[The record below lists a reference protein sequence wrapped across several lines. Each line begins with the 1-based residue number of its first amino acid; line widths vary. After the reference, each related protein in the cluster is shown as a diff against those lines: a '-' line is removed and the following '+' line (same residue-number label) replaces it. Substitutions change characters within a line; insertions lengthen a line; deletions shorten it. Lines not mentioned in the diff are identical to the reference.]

1 MEIFKTSTKSHTLK
15 KSSLL
20 DKFKSITVLVI
31 TVSLFTSM
39 MNVRAQNVDSWV
51 DCAAEG
57 ELCLFEGTKN
67 VRYGA
72 VDAYAYGVFEN
83 DVLCTNRVFG
93 DPARKMVKRCSY
105 SASTNLPPV
114 IDVIESQYSVIGDN
128 GYLAISASDPE
139 GGVLS
144 YDFSGLPAGL
154 SVDATGVIS
163 GTLDAIGDFTVDLV
177 VTDDTGTQTQAAFIW
192 VVTEASDWVLC
203 AGENELCVFSGT
215 ADVRYGADPDFY
227 YYGEFVDGVNC
238 SNSVF
243 GDPARKTVKYCYYQQ
258 EPVALTIADIA
269 DKQSFVGQE
278 ANIQVAVSNASPN
291 VSFHSSGLPDGLSIS
306 NTGLISGVFSSEGIS
321 TTIITVNDG
330 GFSVQSSFKW
340 TVSAASTQME
350 AMNSSGLIYQDLVTD
365 DDRIWVVN
373 PDNNSVSVFNVVTD
387 TKIIEIAVDDK
398 PESLVVFDSEAW
410 VVNRDNA
417 TITVIDVQNYSILS
431 TIFLPVSSQPY
442 AIVADTLSQKA
453 YVSLAGTGQVL
464 KIDLTT
470 QEIVDSLDVGQD
482 VRGLSI
488 DASASFLYASRFI
501 TPMIPGENTAYPDT
515 TDAGAELVVI
525 SLSQFIVSDHILLAH
540 SDKQDTLVSGRGI
553 PNYLR
558 SMVISPDGSTGWLP
572 SKQDNIKRGTAR
584 DGFNLNHENS
594 VRAVSSKI
602 DLGTHSEVLNAR
614 LDHDNASIASA
625 AVYHPSGNYLF
636 VSLEGS
642 REIAVVDLAGNVEK
656 SRIPVGRAPKSLTLS
671 PSGDT
676 LFVHNF
682 MDRTVTRHNVESL
695 LSNITTSAPALAT
708 YSAVDVELLDDIVLK
723 GKQFFYD
730 ASDERLALE
739 GYLSCASCHEDAG
752 HDGRVWDL
760 TGFGEGMRNT
770 IPLSGRA
777 GLGNGRLHW
786 TGNFDEVQD
795 FEAQIRDLAAGTGL
809 MSDVHYFEGT
819 RKEALGDS
827 KTGFSDDLD
836 AIAAYLSSLMT
847 FPDSPWRGSDG
858 ELSVSAE
865 SGKALF
871 AQSGCVDCHSGS
883 TFTDSETAQRHN
895 VGTSGVLSGSRL
907 GEVLDGFDTPTLRG
921 LWQSA
926 PYLHDGSAATLEDA
940 INAHDTV
947 TLSEAST
954 TDIAAYLLSIDSREV
969 SAPTADVWQ
978 LCAAENETCTFT
990 GIRQVRY
997 GANDSFNYGTY
1008 DSSVQCRNS
1017 IFGDPARR
1025 TEKFCYYR
1033 NSEDPIPAFVNP
1045 GTQIS
1050 ELGDAIALQVEITND
1065 AELSLS
1071 YSAINL
1077 PDGLTIDTATAIIS
1091 GNAITTGNYSLN
1103 IIATYA
1109 GIVQDT
1115 VEFTWVI
1122 NDSTVSSSDWIYCAN
1137 ENTFC
1142 GFSGDAE
1149 VRYGGSGTYY
1159 TGTFTDGIECSNR
1172 IFSDP
1177 TPKVAKTCEY
1187 RLITSVISPF
1197 AVENPGNQVSNVDEA
1212 VSLQITVT
1220 YNDNIDLSYAS
1231 LNLPDGLIINS
1242 SSGVISGTPITENS
1256 YDVEITVTDSEGH
1269 IDTVTFSWDIDNV
1282 DGVVIGNTDGWAFC
1296 ANENGTCSFSG
1307 TKQVRYGSE
1316 QNYFYGIYNESVS
1329 CSNNTF
1335 GDPTPKVAKTCSYNL
1350 SSDLP
1355 PVVNNPGS
1363 TLTAAGSIVAFTI
1376 SASDPEDEV
1385 ITYFASGLPDGITID
1400 GSTGAVSGSATTVGV
1415 YSAVVTV
1422 SDSSLN
1428 STNVSFTWTVQ
1439 TEVVNDEN
1447 WVLCASSGDTCSF
1460 DGEQKVRYGANGT
1473 YNTDFFTDSVLC
1485 TKSAFGDPLPGV
1497 EKSCYYEIDTTAA
1510 EWTYCSDQ
1518 DGICTFSGTKLVRYG
1533 AQRAFNYRVADSSV
1547 SCSDTEFGDPIK
1559 SVIKRCEVKNID
1571 DDDAYEI
1578 YPDDIDS
1585 DNGSDDQWV
1594 YCAPNGFECHFSGD
1608 KQVRYILGDDYV
1620 EISATDY
1627 VLCTESSFPSDPVVD
1642 AKKKEHCEVRLSRS
1656 DFGEW
1661 SNVQSWPVI
1670 PVSTTLLPDGRIMA
1684 NNATNDDLY
1693 TGYADVTLWDPI
1705 ANTFSL
1711 IDATQS
1717 TFAEKSSEMFCAGFD
1732 LMPDGNLLIAG
1743 SEPNVGTVDNL
1754 NAERF
1759 DFREDRFSRVNDN
1772 AYYRYYPS
1780 MTTMPSG
1787 DMVTFAGTNHAAPLE
1802 IFKFDGTWDELSDT
1816 QDTYLNDYTYYAWGQ
1831 TAPNG
1836 QLFYPGPDMDM
1847 KYFDLRGEGEEIDL
1861 GPRDDMNRDYGS
1873 YALYDIGKILITGGA
1888 KPATNTTT
1896 LIDINGPSPIVT
1908 AGQSMNMPRRHGNLT
1923 ILSNGSL
1930 LKTGGHTGSTHQS
1943 FEPEK
1948 AVYSAE
1954 IWSPETNQWTTVA
1967 SMRVNRLYHSTA
1979 ILLPDGRVFSG
1990 GTGYPFE
1997 LKHNQSNGEIY
2008 SPPYLFNSDGS
2019 LAERPSIS
2027 GAPDSVGYDHK
2038 FTVDIDSNLPIE
2050 KVHLIKLGT
2059 VTHHQNFG
2067 QRLVPLTFEQ
2077 HGNQL
2082 ALSSPEGANIAPP
2095 GYYMLIAVD
2104 NDGRPSVAKMLQVLP
2119 HSTVNLYSA
2128 STHFMVDIAWGDT
2141 YENAFA
2147 SLGAKNSDLSQMW
2160 SIQPTGDGYF
2170 KFISRASGYALSN
2183 MSGTLAL
2190 GSDTDSFEEQ
2200 WQFVE
2205 TNSGYYALQSRVD
2218 NLYLTAD
2225 INNPGQLQLKT
2236 DLSDDTSMQWQVLPV
2251 GDINL
2256 VAELTGQVL
2265 DAGDAQFDND
2275 GVSVES
2281 NAGTINQAWYF
2292 EAANDGYTTI
2302 RSRSGFKALAIL
2314 DSDIVQEVF
2323 DGTENQ
2329 QWRLV
2334 VNAGGSFKIESRVS
2348 QLPVASNGAGY
2359 NLSQVGVS
2367 DSSESWRIV
2376 PAVSGQ
2382 PTHISEGGGQIL
2394 YRTLLQGSG
2403 LELWKTNGQTS
2414 GNEDLAAPVEAVE
2427 VSVNGVRDDLIVEY
2441 QVYDEFTGWSTWAA
2455 DTETAGEI
2463 GESIYGL
2470 RARLDGQSDGC
2481 VLQYRVYTDGNG
2493 WMPWSNVNEISG
2505 SEGTGTV
2512 VHGVQFT
2519 LVCQDNNV
2527 THTSTASG
2535 KLEVTANNENIDYS
2549 SFRKD
2554 AFEIINTS
2562 PTQKIIKVEIDLS
2575 ETSLPD
2581 IVFDP
2586 IGTAGD
2592 PVTACFEE
2600 GEGGSVTGF
2609 WAPADSCTDPYSVS
2623 IDGGYSIVTLE
2634 FNDFGPDESF
2644 FFGGDIDPTSIHGA
2658 TNEAPAG
2665 DVSGLELSGA
2675 ITTFYFDD
2683 GSVMSNQLF
2692 PDGSLAGAQSCVSS
2706 DVASAPIVTVNGGE
2720 LPSTHDGSLMTL
2732 DVFSEP
2738 NVAVKIF
2745 VLEGALF
2752 GENGSDIDLNEVNSV
2767 VDVAEYLVVTDEI
2780 GHGFVDVE
2788 LTKTTNNGGY
2798 NHILAAIDKGIDV
2811 CTGNVIKVGVV
2822 QLAP

>member
-1 MEIFKTSTKSHTLK
+1 MEIFNTSTKLYSQNK
-15 KSSLL
+15 PSLL
-20 DKFKSITVLVI
+20 DKLKPI
-31 TVSLFTSM
+31 TVSIITMSLLSFVA
-39 MNVRAQNVDSWV
+39 NAWAQSVDEWI
-51 DCAAEG
+51 DCAAEN
-57 ELCLFEGTKN
+57 ELCLFDGSKN
-67 VRYGA
+67 VRYGSA
-72 VDAYAYGVFEN
+72 DANVYAYGVFE
-83 DVLCTNRVFG
+83 DEVLCANSIFG
-93 DPARKMVKRCSY
+93 DPARKTVKRCSY

-114 IDVIESQYSVIGDN
+114 LDAIESQYNVVGDTA
-128 GYLAISASDPE
+128 YFAIDASDPE

-144 YDFSGLPAGL
+144 YNFTGLPTGL
-154 SVDATGVIS
+154 SADTAGIIS
-163 GTLDAIGDFTVDLV
+163 GTLDVIGDFTVD
-177 VTDDTGTQTQAAFIW
+177 VTVIDDTGTQTQGTFVW
-192 VVTEASDWVLC
+192 VVTEASDWILC
-203 AGENELCVFSGT
+203 AGENELCDFSGV
-215 ADVRYGADPDFY
+215 ADVRYGAEPDSY
-227 YYGEFVDGVNC
+227 YYGEFIDGVNC
-238 SNSVF
+238 SNSIF

-258 EPVALTIADIA
+258 ESTDLTIADIA
-269 DKQSFVGQE
+269 DRQSFVGQQ
-278 ANIQVAVSNASPN
+278 ANVQVVVSNASSN
-291 VSFHSSGLPDGLSIS
+291 VGFHASGLPDGLTIS

-321 TTIITVNDG
+321 TTIITVSDG
-330 GFSVQSSFKW
+330 ESSVQRSFQW
-340 TVSAASTQME
+340 VVLAVATQTE
-350 AMNSSGLIYQDLVTD
+350 AMNSSGLIYQDLEEI
-365 DDRIWVVN
+365 DDRLWVVN
-373 PDNNSVSVFNVVTD
+373 PDNNSVSVFNVITD
-387 TKIIEIAVDDK
+387 EKITEIVVDEK
-398 PESLVVFDSEAW
+398 PESLVIFNDEAW

-417 TITVIDVQNYSILS
+417 TITVIDAQNYSILS
-431 TIFLPVSSQPY
+431 TIFLPVASQPY
-442 AIVADTLSQKA
+442 GIVTDALSQTA
-453 YVSLAGTGQVL
+453 YVSLAGTGQIL
-464 KIDLTT
+464 KIDLIT
-470 QEIVDSLDVGQD
+470 QEIIDSLDVGQD

-501 TPMIPGENTAYPDT
+501 TPAIPGENTAYPDT
-515 TDAGAELVVI
+515 SDTGAEVVVV
-525 SLSQFIVSDHILLAH
+525 SLSQFSVSNHIILAH
-540 SDKQDTLVSGRGI
+540 SDKQDSLVSGRGI

-558 SMVISPDGSTGWLP
+558 SMVISPDGNTGWVP

-584 DGFNLNHENS
+584 DGFNISHENS
-594 VRAVSSKI
+594 VRAISSKI
-602 DLGTHSEVLNAR
+602 DLDTQSEVLSGR

-625 AVYHPSGNYLF
+625 AAYHPSGNYLF
-636 VSLEGS
+636 VSLETS
-642 REIAVVDLAGNVEK
+642 REIAVVDLVENIEK
-656 SRIPVGRAPKSLTLS
+656 ARIPVGRAPKSLTLS

-708 YSAVDVELLDDIVLK
+708 YSAVNIELLDDTVFK

-770 IPLSGRA
+770 IPLTGRA

-795 FEAQIRDLAAGTGL
+795 FETQIRDLAAGTGL
-809 MSDVHYFEGT
+809 MSNVHYFEGT
-819 RKEALGDS
+819 RNEALGDS
-827 KTGFSDDLD
+827 KAGFSDDLD
-836 AIAAYLSSLMT
+836 AIAVYLSSLT
-847 FPDSPWRGSDG
+847 AFPDSPWRNSDG
-858 ELSVSAE
+858 TLSASAE
-865 SGKALF
+865 NGKALF
-871 AQSGCVDCHSGS
+871 AQSGCVSCHSGT
-883 TFTDSETAQRHN
+883 TFTDSATAQRHD
-895 VGTSGVLSGSRL
+895 VGTIGALSGSRL
-907 GEVLDGFDTPTLRG
+907 GELLDGFDTPTLRG

-926 PYLHDGSAATLEDA
+926 PYLHDGSAPTLEDA
-940 INAHDTV
+940 IKAHDTA
-947 TLSEAST
+947 TLSDESV

-1017 IFGDPARR
+1017 IFGDPARK

-1033 NSEDPIPAFVNP
+1033 NSEDPIPTFVNP
-1045 GTQIS
+1045 GTQLS
-1050 ELGDAIALQVEITND
+1050 ELGDSITLQVVITND

-1071 YSAINL
+1071 YSATNL
-1077 PDGLTIDTATAIIS
+1077 PDGLTIDAATAIIS
-1091 GNAITTGNYSLN
+1091 GNAMTVGNYSLN
-1103 IIATYA
+1103 VIATYA

-1122 NDSTVSSSDWIYCAN
+1122 SDGAVSNDDWIYCAN
-1137 ENTFC
+1137 ENAFC

-1149 VRYGGSGTYY
+1149 VRYGGNNTYY
-1159 TGTFTDGIECSNR
+1159 TGTFTDGIACNNSV
-1172 IFSDP
+1172 FGDP
-1177 TPKVAKTCEY
+1177 TPKMAKTCEY
-1187 RLITSVISPF
+1187 RLITSTVSSF
-1197 AVENPGNQVSNVDEA
+1197 TVENPGDQVSLIDET
-1212 VSLQITVT
+1212 VSLQITAI
-1220 YNDNIDLSYAS
+1220 YSDDMDLNYAAS
-1231 LNLPDGLIINS
+1231 NLPDGLSINS
-1242 SSGVISGTPITENS
+1242 SSGLISGTAITENN
-1256 YDVEITVTDSEGH
+1256 YDNVEITVTDGDGH
-1269 IDTVTFSWDIDNV
+1269 VETITFSWRIDNS
-1282 DGVVIGNTDGWAFC
+1282 DDDTATDTDGWAFC
-1296 ANENGTCSFSG
+1296 ANENETCSFIG

-1316 QNYFYGIYNESVS
+1316 QNYFYGIYQDTVL

-1363 TLTAAGSIVAFTI
+1363 TLTAVGSAVAFTI

-1385 ITYFASGLPDGITID
+1385 ITYSASGMPDGIVID
-1400 GSTGAVSGSATTVGV
+1400 ESTGSVSGSATTVGV
-1415 YSAVVTV
+1415 YSVVVTV

-1428 STNVSFTWTVQ
+1428 STDVSFTWTVQ
-1439 TEVVNDEN
+1439 TEVASDEN
-1447 WVLCASSGDTCSF
+1447 WVLCASDGDICNF
-1460 DGEQKVRYGANGT
+1460 DGEQKVRFGADGT

-1510 EWTYCSDQ
+1510 EWTYCSEQ
-1518 DGICTFSGTKLVRYG
+1518 DEICHFSGTKLVRYG

-1547 SCSDTEFGDPIK
+1547 SCSDTEFGDPIQ
-1559 SVIKRCEVKNID
+1559 SVVKRCEVRNID
-1571 DDDAYEI
+1571 SDDAYDI

-1585 DNGSDDQWV
+1585 DDGSDAQWV
-1594 YCAPNGFECHFSGD
+1594 YCSPNGFECHFSGD
-1608 KQVRYILGDDYV
+1608 KQVRYILGDEYV

-1627 VLCTESSFPSDPVVD
+1627 VLCTEDSFPTDPVVD

-1661 SNVQSWPVI
+1661 SDVQSWPVI

-1861 GPRDDMNRDYGS
+1861 GPRDDMDRDYGS

-1908 AGQSMNMPRRHGNLT
+1908 AGPSMSMPRRHGNLT
-1923 ILSNGSL
+1923 ILSDGTL

-2027 GAPDSVGYDHK
+2027 SAPDSVGYDHN

-2104 NDGRPSVAKMLQVLP
+2104 SDGRPSVAKMLQVLP

-2128 STHFMVDIAWGDT
+2128 STHFMLDIAWGDT

-2147 SLGAKNSDLSQMW
+2147 SLSAQSSDLSQMW
-2160 SIQPTGDGYF
+2160 SIQPIGDGYF

-2183 MSGTLAL
+2183 MNGTLAL

-2205 TNSGYYALQSRVD
+2205 TNSGYYALQSRAD
-2218 NLYLTAD
+2218 NLYLKVD
-2225 INNPGQLQLKT
+2225 MNNPGQLQLT
-2236 DLSDDTSMQWQVLPV
+2236 SDLSDDMSMQWQVLPV

-2256 VAELTGQVL
+2256 VAEITGQVL

-2275 GVSVES
+2275 GVSVAS
-2281 NAGTINQAWYF
+2281 NTGTINQAWYF

-2314 DSDIVQEVF
+2314 DSDIVQEAF
-2323 DGTENQ
+2323 NGTENQ

-2334 VNAGGSFKIESRVS
+2334 VNMDGSFKIESRVS
-2348 QLPVASNGAGY
+2348 QLPVASNGTGY
-2359 NLSQVGVS
+2359 SLSQVGVN
-2367 DSSESWRIV
+2367 DSSEAWRIV

-2394 YRTLLQGSG
+2394 YRTLVQGSG

-2414 GNEDLAAPVEAVE
+2414 GNDDLAAPIEAVE

-2441 QVYDEFTGWSTWAA
+2441 QVYDEFTGWSAWAA

-2463 GESIYGL
+2463 GEVIYGL

-2481 VLQYRVYTDGNG
+2481 VLQYRVYAAGNG
-2493 WMPWSNVNEISG
+2493 WMPWRNANEISG
-2505 SEGTGTV
+2505 SEGTGSII
-2512 VHGVQFT
+2512 HGVQFT
-2519 LVCQDNNV
+2519 LVCQDSYV
-2527 THTSTASG
+2527 SHTSIASA
-2535 KLEVTANNENIDYS
+2535 KLEVTAGSENIDDS
-2549 SFRKD
+2549 SFREN
-2554 AFEIINTS
+2554 AFEIMNTS
-2562 PTQKIIKVEIDLS
+2562 STQKIVKVEINIS
-2575 ETSLPD
+2575 ETSIPD

-2586 IGTAGD
+2586 IGAYGG
-2592 PVTACFEE
+2592 AEASCFKE
-2600 GEGGSVTGF
+2600 GVGGSETGF
-2609 WAPADSCTDPYSVS
+2609 WVPADPCTDPYSQAA
-2623 IDGGYSIVTLE
+2623 DNGYSVLTLE
-2634 FNDFGPDESF
+2634 FSDFDPGESF
-2644 FFGGDIDPTSIHGA
+2644 FFGGDIDPTSIYGS
-2658 TNEAPAG
+2658 TN
-2665 DVSGLELSGA
+2665 DVSADAISGLELSGA
-2675 ITTFYFDD
+2675 IATFYFDD

-2692 PDGSLAGAQSCVSS
+2692 PDGSLSGAQSCASS
-2706 DVASAPIVTVNGGE
+2706 DIASAPIVTVNGDE
-2720 LPSTHDGSLMTL
+2720 LPSSHDSSLMSL
-2732 DVFSEP
+2732 DIFSEP
-2738 NVAVKIF
+2738 NVAVKVF
-2745 VLEGALF
+2745 VLEGP
-2752 GENGSDIDLNEVNSV
+2752 VNSI

-2780 GHGFVDVE
+2780 GYGVVDIE
-2788 LTKTTNNGGY
+2788 LTQTTNNGGY
-2798 NHILAAIDKGIDV
+2798 NHILAAVDKGIDG
-2811 CTGNVIKVGVV
+2811 CTGHVNKVGVV
-2822 QLAP
+2822 QLVP